1 MKNKVVNFGAGPA
14 KLPPSVVA
22 EACSALMEWE
32 DSGVGILEVSHRS
45 PQFSALIKRME
56 DGLRE
61 LLGLSS
67 PASIKEWAILS
78 LTGGGTGQFSSVPLN
93 LLKNHTP
100 PKNNKIVLDYLITGI
115 WSTKAA
121 KEAERLTA
129 AIPNVQIRRISC
141 LNENGSLKRPEDIEI
156 SAEALYCYYCDNETV
171 EGREFPEHYFEN
183 LCISPKALLIGDHSS
198 NFLSRPINFDIHSL
212 IFAGAQKNFG
222 PAGLTIVCVR
232 RSVFVSAE
240 ATPLPATPTTPTT
253 LPPAVLDY
261 EMMDRSKSLLNTPPV
276 FSIYVCERVCHF
288 LLKNYKT
295 LAEMDR
301 RSKLKSGM
309 IYSVLEK
316 NGSFYGICSSPTLRS
331 RMNVTFRIRN
341 GDADLEAKFLEQA
354 SGQGFLQLKGHRDV
368 GGIRISLYNAIDVDE
383 VEKIHSFIAEFADRN
398 L

>member
-1 MKNKVVNFGAGPA
+1 MVNFGAGPA

-67 PASIKEWAILS
+67 PASIKDWAILS

-93 LLKNHTP
+93 LLKNST
-100 PKNNKIVLDYLITGI
+100 PKNSHIVLDYLITGI

-141 LNENGSLKRPEDIEI
+141 LNENGSLKRPEDIET

-183 LCISPKALLIGDHSS
+183 LNRSPKTLLVGDHSS

-212 IFAGAQKNFG
+212 VFAGAQKNFG
-222 PAGLTIVCVR
+222 PAGLTIVCLR

-240 ATPLPATPTTPTT
+240 ATVTTLPTPTTF
-253 LPPAVLDY
+253 PPAVLDY

-295 LAEMDR
+295 LAEMDG

-309 IYSVLEK
+309 IYCVLEK
-316 NGSFYGICSSPTLRS
+316 NESFYEICSSPTLRS
-331 RMNVTFRIRN
+331 RMNVTFRIRG
-341 GDADLEAKFLEQA
+341 GDVDLEAKFLEQA

-383 VEKIHSFIAEFADRN
+383 VERIQSFIAEFADRN